1 MFIAIEELPVT
12 SKRTNSVK
20 KNQSKKSSRANSLA
34 NKTNTTVKG
43 DIQGVVYSGVSQGSV
58 KIDNRKIKA
67 RNYIE
72 GGKGNQIVDVAS
84 AKNIDQLFA
93 MLKQRVDAM
102 GPTEEKEDA
111 QNAISKLEAEA
122 VKGDKADETRVQ
134 KWLNFLADTAPD
146 IWEVAVDT
154 FLNPVKGLSTVFR
167 KIAERSKAAK
177 QTG

>member
-1 MFIAIEELPVT
+1 MT
-12 SKRTNSVK
+12 SKPVKTTSVK
-20 KNQSKKSSRANSLA
+20 KKRSKNSLT
-34 NKTNTTVKG
+34 NKTDITIKG
-43 DIQGVVYSGVSQGSV
+43 DVHGVVHSGISQGSV
-58 KIDNRKIKA
+58 KIDNRNIKA

-72 GGKGNQIVDVAS
+72 GGKGNQIVDAAS
-84 AKNIDQLFA
+84 VKDVGQLFA
-93 MLKQRVDAM
+93 MLKQRVEAM
-102 GPTEEKEDA
+102 GPTEEREDA

-146 IWEVAVDT
+146 IGEVAVDT
-154 FLNPVKGLSTVFR
+154 FINPVKGLSTVFR